1 MSSFDARTTRER
13 NGEMISRGEAI
24 SPFDARALDF
34 FGPLRGATRNG
45 EMIFRGRR
53 FHLSTRG
60 PHFFRGRRFHLST
73 RPDHAEAGSRPK
85 PGGGGPAAS
94 YSRGNREIAWME
106 CIRDRF

>member
-1 MSSFDARTTRER
+1 MSPFDARTTRER

-24 SPFDARALDF
+24 SPFDARAPDF
-34 FGPLRGATRNG
+34 FGPLRGARRNG
-45 EMIFRGRR
+45 EMI
-53 FHLSTRG
+53 
-60 PHFFRGRRFHLST
+60 FRGRRFHLST

-106 CIRDRF
+106 CIGDRF

>member
-24 SPFDARALDF
+24 SSFDARALDF

-45 EMIFRGRR
+45 GMIFRGRR

-60 PHFFRGRRFHLST
+60 PRIFSGRC
-73 RPDHAEAGSRPK
+73 AGPV
-85 PGGGGPAAS
+85 
-94 YSRGNREIAWME
+94 
-106 CIRDRF
+106 F